1 MNWIVFVFIVFLGL
15 IALSALAGAVGYSN
29 FRAQMKKEV
38 AIFFHNKNEAKTGAI
53 KEEDLEELPDPVKRY
68 LKFTQIVGNERMQSV
83 RLKMKG
89 QFRLKPDQRW
99 FPLMAE
105 EYYTTD
111 PPSLVWFGRIFPFPM
126 FSVTARDRYFSG
138 KGRMRIKLMSLFSV
152 ADANGKDMNQAA
164 LVRYLNEMMWF
175 PSAYLGENIRW
186 EAIDSSSARIFI
198 SDKGLAASAVCFFSE
213 KGEMVDFV
221 ADRLNA
227 ESGKNEEWHTPIYE
241 YGEFNGIKI
250 PVKGEALYRR
260 SSGDF
265 SYIRLEITDIEYN
278 VNSTY

>member
-1 MNWIVFVFIVFLGL
+1 L
-15 IALSALAGAVGYSN
+15 IALSALAGAAVYSN
-29 FRAQMKKEV
+29 LRAQMKKDV
-38 AIFFHNKNEAKTGAI
+38 AILFHNENEAKTGTI

-68 LKFTQIVGNERMQSV
+68 LKFTQIVSSERIQSV

-105 EYYTTD
+105 EYYTTN

-126 FSVTARDRYFSG
+126 FSVTAWDRYFSG
-138 KGRMRIKLMSLFSV
+138 KGRMRIKLMSLFSIV
-152 ADANGKDMNQAA
+152 DAKGKDMNQAA
-164 LVRYLNEMMWF
+164 LVRYLNEMVWF

-198 SDKGLAASAVCFFSE
+198 SDKGLAASAVCFFNE

-221 ADRLNA
+221 AYRLNS

-241 YGEFNGIKI
+241 YGEFNGIKV

-265 SYIRLEITDIEYN
+265 SYIRIEITNIEYN